1 MSEQEG
7 EGPPSARETEGGGAK
22 VISLAGRS
30 RSRAP
35 ARVREKLKSAT
46 KAANEEDEKE
56 SLLAV
61 LERWDL
67 DQDVTDLSA
76 KIEAGRGDLRP
87 LRDSLRNWRAVR
99 NRLRGNLAA
108 AYAEWAEL
116 IEEGDWRAQMARAS
130 YLTKDGD
137 LDGALADYSRA
148 AARAPK
154 EGTIYLERGIFFYLK
169 LDDGERALADLER
182 ASLLLPKDPA
192 PYKWMGMVMNSLQN
206 RDGAI
211 RAFGRALKRAPRRAD
226 LYYERGR
233 LWWAKGAMDEA
244 IADLSRSLELDPKQP
259 SAFQLRSFCHERCGE
274 PALAIADLSRAI
286 DLKPS
291 EAAFFTGRGELH
303 LKLEAYEAAVAD
315 FKSALELRDWKDAKV
330 MYQLG
335 AAYLGLGDEESAA
348 EEYRAAFEYDR
359 RLLRD
364 LRRSARVNRKL
375 GRLRELR
382 ADLNIL
388 ILADPRDYARLL
400 DRARL
405 SAEEGDFDAALADLG
420 RALEILPRW
429 DEAHFQRARIHAQMG
444 RFDLAVEDMSKA
456 IELAPHLPLHLT
468 WRAIYRAHMNG
479 DTPEA
484 RADLQRAVEIAHY
497 DTDVRA
503 CRVTYFEMVGKPGD
517 AIDDYDILILLD
529 PKEPRHYKGRGTA
542 RMQAFGDDVESLN
555 LAIADLQRAMDLY
568 DPSRAKGDP
577 EDADLA
583 SDPPE
588 DEGDAYEKH
597 AYEEYGDED
606 YEDD

>member
-1 MSEQEG
+1 MSEQDS

-22 VISLAGRS
+22 VIFLAGRS

-35 ARVREKLKSAT
+35 ARVQAKLKNAV
-46 KAANEEDEKE
+46 KAAKEGDEKD
-56 SLLAV
+56 SLLTV

-76 KIEAGRGDLRP
+76 KIEAGRGDLQP

-99 NRLRGNLAA
+99 NRLRGDLAA
-108 AYAEWAEL
+108 ANAEWAEL
-116 IEEGDWRAQMARAS
+116 IEEGDWKALMARAS
-130 YLTKDGD
+130 YLAKDGA

-154 EGTIYLERGIFFYLK
+154 EGSIYLERGIFFYLK
-169 LDDGERALADLER
+169 LDDRERALADLER
-182 ASLLLPKDPA
+182 ASQLLPKDPA
-192 PYKWMGMVMNSLQN
+192 PYKWMGMIMSSLQN
-206 RDGAI
+206 QDGAI

-226 LYYERGR
+226 LYHERGR
-233 LWWAKGAMDEA
+233 LWWSKGAIEEA
-244 IADLSRSLELDPKQP
+244 IADLSRSIELDPKQP
-259 SAFQLRSFCHERCGE
+259 SVFQLRSFCHGRRGE
-274 PALAIADLSRAI
+274 LALAIADLSRAI
-286 DLKPS
+286 ELKPS
-291 EAAFFTGRGELH
+291 EAAFFTGRGRLH
-303 LKLEAYEAAVAD
+303 LKTGAYEAAVAD
-315 FKSALELRDWKDAKV
+315 FKSALELRDWRDANA

-335 AAYLGLGDEESAA
+335 AAYLGLGDEKSAA
-348 EEYRAAFEYDR
+348 EEYRAAFEHDR
-359 RLLRD
+359 KLLRD
-364 LRRSARVNRKL
+364 LRQSVRVNRKL

-388 ILADPRDYARLL
+388 ILADPQDHARLL

-429 DEAHFQRARIHAQMG
+429 DEAHFQRARVHAQMG
-444 RFDLAVEDMSKA
+444 RFDRAVEDMSKA
-456 IELAPHLPLHLT
+456 IEFAPHLPLHLA
-468 WRAIYRAHMNG
+468 WRAIYRAHIHG

-484 RADLQRAVEIAHY
+484 RDDLQRAVEIAHY

-517 AIDDYDILILLD
+517 AIDDYDILILLE

-555 LAIADLQRAMDLY
+555 LAIADLQRAVELY
-568 DPSRAKGDP
+568 DPGRAKGDP

-588 DEGDAYEKH
+588 DEGDEGEEY
-597 AYEEYGDED
+597 AYEEY
-606 YEDD
+606 EDD